1 MCMHIEIYVV
11 SRLQTTRIRLR
22 QTMSVITCRRHGPSS
37 RGSLVCAT
45 VLTRV
50 EMSRKLEVR
59 KLLLIKTIIC
69 LNRRSP
75 NVVFLIWCRPN
86 ENRFRRTV
94 LRAEIV
100 FCANCISHYADQ
112 AYICNDVSNIY
123 FLHFRHRW
131 KLVFMLENGPK
142 LNKVIFG
149 GVRLKSFM
157 RNFYR
162 IGLLWYDPISRR
174 LHVLLPL
181 DVRKSSFKLL
191 NVISKPT

>member
-1 MCMHIEIYVV
+1 
-11 SRLQTTRIRLR
+11 
-22 QTMSVITCRRHGPSS
+22 
-37 RGSLVCAT
+37 
-45 VLTRV
+45 
-50 EMSRKLEVR
+50 
-59 KLLLIKTIIC
+59 
-69 LNRRSP
+69 
-75 NVVFLIWCRPN
+75 
-86 ENRFRRTV
+86 
-94 LRAEIV
+94 
-100 FCANCISHYADQ
+100 
-112 AYICNDVSNIY
+112 
-123 FLHFRHRW
+123 
-131 KLVFMLENGPK
+131 MLENGPK